1 MILGS
6 TYIYQLYNI
15 LNGGNCGLEKLINWE
30 ESMKK
35 KWKKNG
41 KVWPDP
47 IWIMLMTNAVQL
59 GNWKEN
65 KWMTISNFICNKY
78 QKN

>member
-15 LNGGNCGLEKLINWE
+15 LNGGNCGLEKLINRE

-35 KWKKNG
+35 KMG
-41 KVWPDP
+41 KFGL
-47 IWIMLMTNAVQL
+47 IQFEL
-59 GNWKEN
+59 
-65 KWMTISNFICNKY
+65 C
-78 QKN
+78 